1 MRFSDDPARSGPQRD
16 EAAMKQTISVL
27 LNNRFNDAERVIGLF
42 SATGYKIE
50 KMALTRSDETDQS
63 KLVVVTESGDK
74 NVGNFLIRLGQQ
86 VRVSSVECTDG
97 DSLLE
102 QP

>member
-1 MRFSDDPARSGPQRD
+1 
-16 EAAMKQTISVL
+16 MKQTISVL

-50 KMALTRSDETDQS
+50 KMALTRNADTDLS
-63 KLVVVTESGDK
+63 RLVIVTDVRGK

-86 VRVSSVECTDG
+86 VRVTSVKCSDG
-97 DSLLE
+97 DNLPDRQAEYLTL
-102 QP
+102 